1 MKKSNKMKKRVKRER
16 VTTNNK
22 IIGNLPSRLFDKEE
36 FKVLESRELEDI
48 ILIMNNIGM

>member
-1 MKKSNKMKKRVKRER
+1 MKKSKKMKKVKRDG

-48 ILIMNNIGM
+48 RLIINNIGM